1 MGVDPFSVLDNNIIV
16 KGIVY
21 MYTLESLKP
30 LNAVFDSRHRL
41 EKSDVDLVN
50 NYVSLIEST
59 RGKNPRAGDIIA
71 YTDEYGDYHHNA
83 HVHMCNAE
91 TEQVGFYAFPFGP
104 FVFHDDVQGFR
115 FESVPGA
122 HTSVDFAALTY
133 IGKREKSF
141 KAFGNCGATANGAVY
156 FYAPVNVWEYVAPN
170 QKHPGYS
177 TKDWR
182 KQYIS
187 YVEKPADGSDYHYYG
202 QDIVFRNAS
211 ELQRWK
217 ITYKAVE
224 FPGARRRKPKVSMED
239 KTRVCDMNVQKT
251 LNIMRKIAL
260 NLAKDFKFKTECKI
274 PISGILKR
282 NLFDIRNLSVFL
294 DFFSHNIN

>member
-1 MGVDPFSVLDNNIIV
+1 M
-16 KGIVY
+16 
-21 MYTLESLKP
+21 
-30 LNAVFDSRHRL
+30 
-41 EKSDVDLVN
+41 
-50 NYVSLIEST
+50 
-59 RGKNPRAGDIIA
+59 
-71 YTDEYGDYHHNA
+71 
-83 HVHMCNAE
+83 
-91 TEQVGFYAFPFGP
+91 
-104 FVFHDDVQGFR
+104 
-115 FESVPGA
+115 
-122 HTSVDFAALTY
+122 SVDFAALTP

-141 KAFGNCGATANGAVY
+141 RAFGHCGATTNDAVY
-156 FYAPVNVWEYVAPN
+156 FSAHVNVWEYIAPN

-187 YVEKPADGSDYHYYG
+187 FVEKPTDGSEYHYYG
-202 QDIVFRNAS
+202 RDIVFRNAS